1 MTLGSDSG
9 FIGISVQ
16 FNAIFRCSIAKHLGA
31 LTVCKRLFD
40 YYHER
45 PVLSE
50 VVTDADSV
58 AAILRFLVRIFVVDP
73 CTLQFKDEFLT
84 RVRVFGHSRWLN
96 RLCPKNQT

>member
-1 MTLGSDSG
+1 MTLGSNSR
-9 FIGISVQ
+9 FFGIRVQ

-58 AAILRFLVRIFVVDP
+58 AAILRFLG
-73 CTLQFKDEFLT
+73 EN
-84 RVRVFGHSRWLN
+84 FGENFSGRSRG
-96 RLCPKNQT
+96 RLMV

>member
-1 MTLGSDSG
+1 MTEE
-9 FIGISVQ
+9 FFVTFMK
-16 FNAIFRCSIAKHLGA
+16 FNVTFRFSIAKHLGA

-58 AAILRFLVRIFVVDP
+58 AAILRFLGENF
-73 CTLQFKDEFLT
+73 
-84 RVRVFGHSRWLN
+84 
-96 RLCPKNQT
+96 